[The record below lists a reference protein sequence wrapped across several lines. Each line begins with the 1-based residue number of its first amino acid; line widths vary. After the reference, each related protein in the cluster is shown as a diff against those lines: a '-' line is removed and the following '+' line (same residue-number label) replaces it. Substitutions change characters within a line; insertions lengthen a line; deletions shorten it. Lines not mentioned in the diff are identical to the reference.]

1 LLIRPMG
8 FPDVADVTAL
18 CAQLGF
24 PSTLEQV
31 AQRFRRISSDAQCAL
46 FVAQGPEERILGWVY
61 VRGVLP
67 MVSDPRAEIWS
78 LVVDEEARGQG
89 IGRALMERVE
99 AWAAECGYQAVSL
112 RSNTVRHEAH
122 RFYERLG
129 YRITKTSHIFEKSLD
144 G

>member
-1 LLIRPMG
+1 LLIRPMD

-18 CAQLGF
+18 CAQLGY
-24 PSTLEQV
+24 PSALEQV
-31 AQRFRRISSDAQCAL
+31 AQRFHRISRDAECAL

-99 AWAAECGYQAVSL
+99 AWAAECGYQAISL
-112 RSNTVRHEAH
+112 RSNTIRHEAH
-122 RFYERLG
+122 RFYERRG

-144 G
+144 S